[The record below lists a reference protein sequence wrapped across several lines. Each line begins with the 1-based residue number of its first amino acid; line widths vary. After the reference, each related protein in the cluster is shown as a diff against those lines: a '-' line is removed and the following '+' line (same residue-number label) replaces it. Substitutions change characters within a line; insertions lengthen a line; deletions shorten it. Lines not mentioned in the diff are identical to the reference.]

1 MGLRP
6 LKWIICRK
14 GAEMSW
20 GKRMELWGEHL
31 EMRFAASP
39 LQGGSGS
46 DEEHRVGSRGAG
58 VQLNS
63 AG

>member
-1 MGLRP
+1 
-6 LKWIICRK
+6 
-14 GAEMSW
+14 
-20 GKRMELWGEHL
+20 MELWGEHL

-46 DEEHRVGSRGAG
+46 DEEHRVGSRGTG